1 MKSTLQQFIHRK
13 PYLTAD
19 TAGNVLIVTCQYFH
33 RTPIFLPYFYGRF
46 RCFFGRIKKSRKT
59 DENHIRFI
67 CGGKLPAGAGFVF
80 CAAAMTRIPSA
91 FNSKDI
97 KKPPPRKDTLRKRW
111 LFEFIHRKIICDH
124 TSVFIS
130 KKSLIFTLRIPFL
143 LRLISSIDTTY
154 LG

>member
-1 MKSTLQQFIHRK
+1 MDRCHGQKRKKCAGRQHGKHSSKIGRRRRFLLFRKRLVCHVIQIQTKQQFIH
-13 PYLTAD
+13 
-19 TAGNVLIVTCQYFH
+19 
-33 RTPIFLPYFYGRF
+33 
-46 RCFFGRIKKSRKT
+46 RKT

-80 CAAAMTRIPSA
+80 CATAMTRIPSA

-111 LFEFIHRKIICDH
+111 LFEFIHRKIICDQP
-124 TSVFIS
+124 SVFIS